1 MTPELKELYQMQ
13 NCLAR
18 FSDLTIHKAD
28 TDNLC
33 HIAVIGGTLGW
44 MIARLEAVE
53 EIKRM
58 NKNVV
63 DIRPILRTLKEQR
76 G

>member
-1 MTPELKELYQMQ
+1 MTPELEELYKIQ

-18 FSDLTIHKAD
+18 FSDLTLYHDAD
-28 TDNLC
+28 MD
-33 HIAVIGGTLGW
+33 AEKSAIGFALGW
-44 MIARLEAVE
+44 LIARIESRE
-53 EIKRM
+53 DFKRM